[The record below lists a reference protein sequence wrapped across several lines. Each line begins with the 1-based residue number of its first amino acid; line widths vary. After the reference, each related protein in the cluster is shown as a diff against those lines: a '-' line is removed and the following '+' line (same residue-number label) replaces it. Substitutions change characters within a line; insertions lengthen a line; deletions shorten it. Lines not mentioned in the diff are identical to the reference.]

1 MRKRIYL
8 ALIVLAILVLA
19 VGGFVARGASAG
31 LRTVT
36 AS

>member
-8 ALIVLAILVLA
+8 VLIVLAILVLA
-19 VGGFVARGASAG
+19 LGGYIVRGASAG